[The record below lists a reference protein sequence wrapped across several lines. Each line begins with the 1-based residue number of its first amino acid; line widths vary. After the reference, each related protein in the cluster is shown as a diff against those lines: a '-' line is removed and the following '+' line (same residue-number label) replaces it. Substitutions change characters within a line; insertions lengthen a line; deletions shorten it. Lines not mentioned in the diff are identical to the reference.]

1 MQKNTP
7 HASTRRHFLAQGL
20 GLTAAALAMPALSS
34 ATESSAAGAKPD
46 PAAAPR
52 ATCGATPVPPDFEW
66 GVATAAIQVEGAAR
80 EDGRG
85 DSIWDTFCRQPG
97 RIADGGTVDVSC
109 DHYHRFA
116 ADIAL
121 MAELGVKHY
130 RFSIAWPRIIPE
142 GRGAVH
148 EKGVD
153 FYRRLVDCLRDHGI
167 TPHATLYHWDLPQ
180 PLQDRYAGWQSRE
193 VAKDFA
199 DFATAVVTRLGDR
212 IDRWIPLNEIAT
224 FAYYSGYALGRTPPH
239 APGIALATP
248 REQSQ
253 IIHHA
258 LLAYGLGSQAIRA
271 ASPRPCRIAAA
282 ENFEGCVP
290 IIETPEHIEATK
302 KAFAD
307 SFVNGAI
314 LHPLLHGRWDPAW
327 AELHRERL
335 PEVAEGDWKTIAQP
349 LDELGFNCYTGS
361 YVKASSQGRGYEGIA
376 MPAGYPKGGLPW
388 LHIIPEAPYWGIRLV
403 SEAFGAPRLPVFIS
417 ENGLSDSATADASGL
432 VADVDRIAYSRAYL
446 RQILRAREEG
456 YPVSGYYHWSFLDNF
471 EWAEGYRSRFGLVHV
486 DFATQRRTP
495 KLGYHWYRETI
506 RAGHVR

>member
-1 MQKNTP
+1 MSAP
-7 HASTRRHFLAQGL
+7 HSASTSRRGFLAQGL
-20 GLTAAALAMPALSS
+20 GLTAAALAAPATTLLARDEP
-34 ATESSAAGAKPD
+34 ATG
-46 PAAAPR
+46 AAPR
-52 ATCGATPVPPDFEW
+52 PANAFPSDFEW

-80 EDGRG
+80 ADGRG

-97 RIADGGTVDVSC
+97 RIADGGTVEVSC

-130 RFSIAWPRIIPE
+130 RFSIAWPRIVPE
-142 GRGAVH
+142 GRGAVN

-153 FYRRLVDCLRDHGI
+153 FYRRLVDCLREHGI

-180 PLQDRYAGWQSRE
+180 ALQDRYAGWQSRE

-199 DFATAVVTRLGDR
+199 DYVTAVVSRLGDR

-239 APGIALATP
+239 APGVALATP

-258 LLAYGLGSQAIRA
+258 LLAHGLGCQAIRA

-282 ENFEGCVP
+282 ENFESCVP
-290 IIETPEHIEATK
+290 VVETPEHIAATRR
-302 KAFAD
+302 AFAG

-335 PEVAEGDWKTIAQP
+335 PEVAEDDWKTIAQP

-361 YVKASSQGRGYEGIA
+361 YFKAAANPRGYAGVSL
-376 MPAGYPKGGLPW
+376 PAGYPKGGLPW
-388 LHIIPEAPYWGIRLV
+388 LNIIPEAAYWGIRLV
-403 SEAFGAPRLPVFIS
+403 SEQLGDRRLPVFLS
-417 ENGLSDSATADASGL
+417 ENGLSDSAPADAAGH
-432 VADVDRIAYSRAYL
+432 VDDVDRIAYCRAYL
-446 RQILRAREEG
+446 RQIQRAHAEG
-456 YPVSGYYHWSFLDNF
+456 YPASGYYLWSFLDNF

-486 DFATQRRTP
+486 DYATQRRTP
-495 KLGYHWYRETI
+495 KLGYDWYRETI

>member
-1 MQKNTP
+1 MPTSHP
-7 HASTRRHFLAQGL
+7 SGLGRRHFLAQGL
-20 GLTAAALAMPALSS
+20 SLTAAALAAPVLGRAAEPGPE
-34 ATESSAAGAKPD
+34 ATRP
-46 PAAAPR
+46 P
-52 ATCGATPVPPDFEW
+52 ATPPPADDFEW
-66 GVATAAIQVEGAAR
+66 GVATAAIQVEGAAH

-97 RIADGGTVDVSC
+97 RIVDGGTVDVSC

-142 GRGAVH
+142 GRGAVN
-148 EKGVD
+148 EQGVD
-153 FYRRLVDCLRDHGI
+153 FYRRLVDCLHDHGI

-199 DFATAVVTRLGDR
+199 DYATAVVTRLGDR

-224 FAYYSGYALGRTPPH
+224 FAYYSGYALGHPPPH
-239 APGIALATP
+239 APGVALATP

-258 LLAYGLGSQAIRA
+258 LLAYGLGCQAIRA

-282 ENFEGCVP
+282 ENYEGCVP
-290 IIETPEHIEATK
+290 VIETPEHIAAAK

-314 LHPLLHGRWDPAW
+314 LHPLLHGRWDPVW
-327 AELHRERL
+327 AELHRARL
-335 PEVAEGDWKTIAQP
+335 PDVAEGDWKIIAQP

-361 YVKASSQGRGYEGIA
+361 YFQASPEGRGYEGIA
-376 MPAGYPKGGLPW
+376 MPTGYPKGGLPW
-388 LHIIPEAPYWGIRLV
+388 LNIIPEAPYWGIRLV
-403 SEAFGAPRLPVFIS
+403 SEQLGDRRLPIFIS
-417 ENGLSDSATADASGL
+417 ENGLSDAATADSAGRVS
-432 VADVDRIAYSRAYL
+432 DVDRIAYTRAYL
-446 RQILRAREEG
+446 RQILRAKQEG
-456 YPVSGYYHWSFLDNF
+456 FPVSGYYHWSFLDNF

-506 RAGHVR
+506 AAGRVL

>member
-1 MQKNTP
+1 MQNTSA
-7 HASTRRHFLAQGL
+7 HASSRRQFLTQGL

-34 ATESSAAGAKPD
+34 AATGSSITAQSGT
-46 PAAAPR
+46 AAAPR
-52 ATCGATPVPPDFEW
+52 ADSATARVPSDFEW
-66 GVATAAIQVEGAAR
+66 GVATAAIQVEGGAKA
-80 EDGRG
+80 DGRG
-85 DSIWDTFCRQPG
+85 NSIWDTFCRQPG
-97 RIADGGTVDVSC
+97 RIVDGSTTDVSC

-121 MAELGVKHY
+121 MADLGVKHY

-142 GRGAVH
+142 GRGAVN

-167 TPHATLYHWDLPQ
+167 VPHATLYHWDLPQ
-180 PLQDRYAGWQSRE
+180 TLQDRYAGWQSRE

-199 DFATAVVTRLGDR
+199 DYATAVVTRLGDR
-212 IDRWIPLNEIAT
+212 IDRWMPLNEIAT
-224 FAYYSGYALGRTPPH
+224 FAYYSGYAVVHTPPH
-239 APGIALATP
+239 APGIELATR

-258 LLAYGLGSQAIRA
+258 LLAHGLGCQAIRA
-271 ASPRPCRIAAA
+271 ASPRPCRIAGA
-282 ENFEGCVP
+282 ENYESCVP
-290 IIETPEHIEATK
+290 IIETPEHIAAAK
-302 KAFAD
+302 KAFGD

-314 LHPLLHGRWDPAW
+314 LHPLLHGRWDSAW

-335 PEVAEGDWKTIAQP
+335 PEVAEGDWKIIAQP
-349 LDELGFNCYTGS
+349 IDELGFNCYTGS
-361 YVKASSQGRGYEGIA
+361 YFKASSEGRGYEGIA
-376 MPAGYPKGGLPW
+376 IPAGYPKGGLPW
-388 LHIIPEAPYWGIRLV
+388 LSIIPEAPYWGIRIVTEQL
-403 SEAFGAPRLPVFIS
+403 GDRRLPIFIS

-432 VADVDRIAYSRAYL
+432 VSDVDRIAYSRAYL
-446 RQILRAREEG
+446 RQILRAKEEG

-486 DFATQRRTP
+486 DYPTQRRTP

-506 RAGHVR
+506 RAGRVV